1 MKFNNLKNISIAFSE
16 MLIIIFVNTFL
27 MIFNLPVWLNAIFYL
42 LLLFE
47 IVFLLLIT
55 KNKFNPT
62 TKLPVIISIM
72 VLVFLL
78 LLKMIIGVFIDIPAI
93 CIASYEFLMGY
104 LFLNTL
110 INISTLYTGKK
121 HNSILI
127 IIGSV
132 VFILSIIMGFLGL
145 FGLAS

>member
-62 TKLPVIISIM
+62 TKLPVIISFM
-72 VLVFLL
+72 MLVFLL
-78 LLKMIIGVFIDIPAI
+78 LLKMIISEFIDIPVI

>member
-72 VLVFLL
+72 MLVFLL
-78 LLKMIIGVFIDIPAI
+78 LLKM
-93 CIASYEFLMGY
+93 C
-104 LFLNTL
+104 
-110 INISTLYTGKK
+110 
-121 HNSILI
+121 
-127 IIGSV
+127 
-132 VFILSIIMGFLGL
+132 
-145 FGLAS
+145 

>member
-62 TKLPVIISIM
+62 TKLPVIISFM
-72 VLVFLL
+72 
-78 LLKMIIGVFIDIPAI
+78 M
-93 CIASYEFLMGY
+93 
-104 LFLNTL
+104 LFFCF
-110 INISTLYTGKK
+110 Y
-121 HNSILI
+121 
-127 IIGSV
+127 
-132 VFILSIIMGFLGL
+132 
-145 FGLAS
+145 

>member
-55 KNKFNPT
+55 KTDF
-62 TKLPVIISIM
+62 
-72 VLVFLL
+72 
-78 LLKMIIGVFIDIPAI
+78 A
-93 CIASYEFLMGY
+93 E
-104 LFLNTL
+104 
-110 INISTLYTGKK
+110 
-121 HNSILI
+121 
-127 IIGSV
+127 
-132 VFILSIIMGFLGL
+132 
-145 FGLAS
+145 

>member
-27 MIFNLPVWLNAIFYL
+27 MICNLPVWLNAIFYL

-62 TKLPVIISIM
+62 TKLPVIISFM
-72 VLVFLL
+72 MLVFLL
-78 LLKMIIGVFIDIPAI
+78 LLKMIIGVFIDIPVI

>member
-27 MIFNLPVWLNAIFYL
+27 MIVNLPVWLNAIFYL

-62 TKLPVIISIM
+62 TKLPVIISFM
-72 VLVFLL
+72 MLVFLL
-78 LLKMIIGVFIDIPAI
+78 LLKMIIGVFIDIPVI